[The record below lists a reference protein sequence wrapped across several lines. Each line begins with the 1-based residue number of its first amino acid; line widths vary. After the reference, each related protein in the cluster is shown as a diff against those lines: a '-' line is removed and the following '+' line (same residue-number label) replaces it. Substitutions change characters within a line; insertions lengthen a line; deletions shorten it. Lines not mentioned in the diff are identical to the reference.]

1 MKINKFLV
9 IGTVA
14 VLASGCVK
22 VPTTLVAGNENG
34 LKQPLSYKE
43 GTACSILGLG
53 DNSIAKAAKNAGIK
67 NVVSSTVANYF
78 GIVVCTNVQGV
89 QNVQSKS
96 VQGK

>member
-1 MKINKFLV
+1 MKVNKFLV

-14 VLASGCVK
+14 VLASGCIK

-43 GTACSILGLG
+43 GKACSFLSIG

-67 NVVSSTVANYF
+67 NVVSSTVTSYF
-78 GIVVCTNVQGV
+78 DIVICTNVQG
-89 QNVQSKS
+89 K
-96 VQGK
+96 